1 MQINLDFLKNGFD
14 FQPKL
19 FSMLRDYNR
28 QRFTKDLMSGI
39 IVGIV
44 ALPLA

>member
-28 QRFTKDLMSGI
+28 QFEFLQSLG
-39 IVGIV
+39 
-44 ALPLA
+44 